1 MIKSGK
7 KKAALPKVLLSEI
20 FCGTQFFFVE
30 GRYSAAN
37 MVVSNIGPPSA
48 KVFKPTFPSAPN
60 LENVCH
66 G

>member
-7 KKAALPKVLLSEI
+7 KKLHFPKCYSRRYFAELS
-20 FCGTQFFFVE
+20 FFFVE